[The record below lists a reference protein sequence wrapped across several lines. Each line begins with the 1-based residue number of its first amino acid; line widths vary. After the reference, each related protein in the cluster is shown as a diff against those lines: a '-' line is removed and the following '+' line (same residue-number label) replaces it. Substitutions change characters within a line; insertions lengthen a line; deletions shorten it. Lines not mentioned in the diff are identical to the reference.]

1 MVAKVDVFIIS
12 WFLLGLET
20 RLFCPV
26 WGFFVCFFCFPEN
39 QQAGVLFLKPKR
51 NCERIAIGEGV
62 SGVPWSGEA
71 LPGTSLQSAML
82 SLSSLAPLSL
92 EFSLPHSPIFYINL
106 DSVSDAAFTLKPSHP
121 A

>member
-1 MVAKVDVFIIS
+1 MSLSSRDSFLGWKPDCSVLFGVF
-12 WFLLGLET
+12 L
-20 RLFCPV
+20 V
-26 WGFFVCFFCFPEN
+26 FFCFPEN
-39 QQAGVLFLKPKR
+39 QQAGVFFLKPKR
-51 NCERIAIGEGV
+51 NCESIAIGEGA
-62 SGVPWSGEA
+62 SGVPCSGEA

-106 DSVSDAAFTLKPSHP
+106 DSISDAAFTLKPCHP